1 MTKAIL
7 ARDLKPGDI
16 IKQNGFVSLVL
27 TEGIMMYE
35 IINFQII
42 NFQLLIDNKVKTQTF
57 WKDVDLVNVYDP
69 MLIDLW

>member
-35 IINFQII
+35 IINFQ
-42 NFQLLIDNKVKTQTF
+42 LLIDNKVKTQTF